1 MDPDTKGIDAQIE
14 SMHGMVTFATT
25 KPEWPANHAV
35 NKSIHLMTSE
45 QAIELIGA
53 AVDYSRQRSKL
64 LNSMER
70 TSEAEAIRREFEEWL
85 NPSGDCLPLMPC
97 PRPDQS

>member
-1 MDPDTKGIDAQIE
+1 
-14 SMHGMVTFATT
+14 
-25 KPEWPANHAV
+25 
-35 NKSIHLMTSE
+35 MTSE

-85 NPSGDCLPLMPC
+85 NPGECLPLMPC
-97 PRPDQS
+97 PRPEDC

>member
-1 MDPDTKGIDAQIE
+1 MG
-14 SMHGMVTFATT
+14 
-25 KPEWPANHAV
+25 ANHAETERS
-35 NKSIHLMTSE
+35 NGMTSE

-70 TSEAEAIRREFEEWL
+70 TSEAEAVRREFDEWL

-97 PRPDQS
+97 PRPDEG